1 MTTSELIIF
10 LFSCAVISVLRFLLS
25 SREGGGEGGWGY
37 SLQWPIQG
45 GSSRKWYLLHGF
57 KYMKGRAFTI

>member
-10 LFSCAVISVLRFLLS
+10 LFSCTVISMLRFLLS
-25 SREGGGEGGWGY
+25 SREGGGGWGY

-45 GSSRKWYLLHGF
+45 GSAQKSYLLHGF
-57 KYMKGRAFTI
+57 KYMKGRAFTT

>member
-25 SREGGGEGGWGY
+25 SREGGEGGWGY

>member
-25 SREGGGEGGWGY
+25 SREGGGGGGV
-37 SLQWPIQG
+37 G
-45 GSSRKWYLLHGF
+45 LLLTMA
-57 KYMKGRAFTI
+57 YTGRLLPKVVPTSWL

>member
-10 LFSCAVISVLRFLLS
+10 LFSCTVISMLRFLLS
-25 SREGGGEGGWGY
+25 SREGEGGGWGY

-45 GSSRKWYLLHGF
+45 GSAQKSYLLHGF
-57 KYMKGRAFTI
+57 KYMKGRAFTT